1 MRKKVLL
8 LLSIIINYDHN
19 FSHYDRKIVNNTI
32 CLIMFNITSNKN
44 FYYRQHNYAHINFM
58 LLLGRR
64 AAAAV
69 ATIRHRQATRDNR
82 QIDNIPAS
90 HFVQK
95 HLKQN
100 SKTDNFKKTK
110 NGSWMEVE

>member
-19 FSHYDRKIVNNTI
+19 SSHYDRKIVNNTI

-82 QIDNIPAS
+82 QIDNIPAY
-90 HFVQK
+90 HFVQNTSNK
-95 HLKQN
+95 IAKQTTSRRLK
-100 SKTDNFKKTK
+100 
-110 NGSWMEVE
+110 MEVE